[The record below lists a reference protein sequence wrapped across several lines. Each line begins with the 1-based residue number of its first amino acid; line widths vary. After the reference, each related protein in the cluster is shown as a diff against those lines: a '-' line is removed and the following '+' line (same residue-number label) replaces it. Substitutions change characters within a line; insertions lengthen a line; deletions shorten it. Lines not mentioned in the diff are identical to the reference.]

1 MTRSPYA
8 AYKMG
13 QRGGKHLIGPGVS
26 DELADSANEPDIDW
40 TVRQEEGPGQ
50 ASTPPWDDDTGGGQ
64 SESM

>member
-8 AYKMG
+8 AYNMG
-13 QRGGKHLIGPGVS
+13 QRGGKHLIGPGAS
-26 DELADSANEPDIDW
+26 DELADSADEPDIDW

-50 ASTPPWDDDTGGGQ
+50 ASAPPWDDDTGGGQ